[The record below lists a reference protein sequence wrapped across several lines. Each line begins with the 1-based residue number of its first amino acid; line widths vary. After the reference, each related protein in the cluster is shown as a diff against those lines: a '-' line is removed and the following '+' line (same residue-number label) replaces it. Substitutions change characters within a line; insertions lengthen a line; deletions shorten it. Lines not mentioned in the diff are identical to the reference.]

1 MTGPGVRMSGC
12 LAVGIARARRRSN
25 GMTYQFPKAKRGRA
39 RGFKAWQ
46 PRAASRELLEQVHEV
61 LRQYRANLPVTARQV
76 FYRLVGAY
84 GFDKSESAYERLS
97 NLLNRARRAG
107 LVPWSAIRDDGFHR
121 GRHTGWASLGQFAE
135 AVEAW
140 VDEFRA
146 DRQAGQPRRLA
157 VWCEAG
163 GMVPQLE
170 RVAGEY
176 SVPVFSSGGFDSV
189 TAKHDKAEQFA
200 EMGSVLVLHVG
211 DHDPSGVHVFG
222 SLDEDVR
229 AFCSELGG
237 QVEFRRLAVLPEH
250 VTRYGLITS
259 PAKASDRRTFTGETV
274 QAEALPP
281 DVLANLVRSAIASEL
296 DLRVYLEVLEQERE
310 QRATLAA
317 WSASLERLEGER

>member
-1 MTGPGVRMSGC
+1 VAGSEAADVSYVLPT
-12 LAVGIARARRRSN
+12 
-25 GMTYQFPKAKRGRA
+25 AKRGRP

-46 PRAASRELLEQVHEV
+46 PRAATRELLEQVHEV
-61 LRQYRANLPVTARQV
+61 LHVYRSHLPCTARQV
-76 FYRLVGAY
+76 FYRLVAAF
-84 GFDKSESAYERLS
+84 GFDKSEAAYERLG
-97 NLLNRARRAG
+97 NVLNRARRAG

-121 GRHTGWASLGQFAE
+121 GRHTGWESLGEFAE
-135 AVEAW
+135 TVQAW
-140 VDEFRA
+140 VDRYQV
-146 DRQAGQPRRLA
+146 DRQAGQERRLA

-176 SVPVFSSGGFDSV
+176 SVPVCSSGGFDSV

-200 EMGSVLVLHVG
+200 AMGSVLVLHVG

-229 AFCSELGG
+229 AFCRELGG
-237 QVEFRRLAVLPEH
+237 EVEFRRLAVLPKH
-250 VTRYGLITS
+250 VEQFGLVTS
-259 PAKASDRRTFTGETV
+259 PAKVSDRRAFHGATV

-281 DVLANLVRSAIASEL
+281 DVLAGLVRSAIESEL
-296 DLRVYLEVLEQERE
+296 DLAVYAEVLERERE

-317 WSASLERLEGER
+317 WAGSLERLEGER